1 MEAELDELFGAPLD
15 DFIRV
20 RKALADKLR
29 KRGRAAQ
36 AKEVAALHKP
46 ALSAWAV
53 NQLRLQDPKRWER
66 FMALGAEMRQVYAEL
81 ARGGAVDR
89 RRKLQDELQR
99 MIGGLQQKARRIL
112 SQHGHAVA
120 ASTLGRVMATL
131 QALALRKPDDAV
143 QAGRLTAD
151 VAPPGLE
158 GLLGF
163 GGGAALPA
171 PEAPEAQAE
180 PETQS
185 ARPPRS
191 GKPTKKLAKGET
203 NKAAKAARVAQ
214 QRQRKLE
221 EKQTEQRRRAQAAV
235 HAAER
240 VLAQRTQSRR
250 EADRKVAEALKAL
263 RAAEAAQTR
272 AAAQE
277 ASASKGAE
285 RARLALDKLP
295 RSAGR

>member
-163 GGGAALPA
+163 GGGAA

-235 HAAER
+235 DAAER